1 VAETERPQ
9 RHIRIVLA
17 DDHILLRQGLQ
28 VLIDAEPDLEVVGQ
42 ASSGT
47 EATEQARTLSPDVVV
62 MDVSMPDGDGIR
74 ATAHIRSQ
82 YPAVRVL
89 GLSRHLDPGYARRL
103 LDAGASGY
111 VVKRTTVTAL
121 IGAIRLVGQGETF
134 IDAAVAPLLAKQ
146 PRDTR
151 RGAMDSTDLTPRE
164 GEVLRLIARG
174 RSNRDIAVALGISVK
189 TVEFHKARCVAK
201 LGLSSRA
208 DIVRYAI
215 AEGWMEE

>member
-1 VAETERPQ
+1 VGETGRPQ
-9 RHIRIVLA
+9 RLTRIVLA

-28 VLIDAEPDLEVVGQ
+28 VLIDAEPDLKVVGQ
-42 ASSGT
+42 AGSGT
-47 EATEQARTLSPDVVV
+47 EATEHVRTLLPDVVV

-74 ATAHIRSQ
+74 ATAHIRSH

-103 LDAGASGY
+103 LNAGASGY
-111 VVKRTTVTAL
+111 VVKRTTATAL
-121 IGAIRLVGQGETF
+121 IRAIRLVVQGESF
-134 IDAAVAPLLAKQ
+134 IDGAVASLLAKNS
-146 PRDTR
+146 RDTR

-201 LGLSSRA
+201 LGLPSRA

-215 AEGWMEE
+215 GEGWMEE

>member
-1 VAETERPQ
+1 MAETGSPQ
-9 RHIRIVLA
+9 RRIRIVLA

-47 EATEQARTLSPDVVV
+47 DTIDQAGSLSPDIIV
-62 MDVSMPDGDGIR
+62 MDVSMPRGDGIR
-74 ATAHIRSQ
+74 ATANIRSR

-103 LDAGASGY
+103 LDAGAAGY

-121 IGAIRLVGQGETF
+121 VRAIRLVVQGETY
-134 IDAAVAPLLAKQ
+134 IDPAVAPLLAKH
-146 PRDTR
+146 PRDNR
-151 RGAMDSTDLTPRE
+151 RGAIPSPDLTPRE
-164 GEVLRLIARG
+164 AEVLRLIARG
-174 RSNRDIAVALGISVK
+174 RSNRDIAAGLGISVK
-189 TVEFHKARCVAK
+189 TVEFHKAKCVAK
-201 LGLSSRA
+201 LGLPSRA

-215 AEGWMEE
+215 SEGWMEE

>member
-1 VAETERPQ
+1 MAETGHPQ

-28 VLIDAEPDLEVVGQ
+28 VLIDAEPDLEIVGQ

-47 EATEQARTLSPDVVV
+47 AAADQAGTLSPDIIV
-62 MDVSMPDGDGIR
+62 MDVSMPHGDGIR
-74 ATAHIRSQ
+74 ATANIRNR

-215 AEGWMEE
+215 TEGWMEE

>member
-1 VAETERPQ
+1 MAETERPQ

-28 VLIDAEPDLEVVGQ
+28 VLIDAEPDLEIVGQ

-47 EATEQARTLSPDVVV
+47 EVIEHARSLSPDLVV

-74 ATAHIRSQ
+74 ATAHIRSHF
-82 YPAVRVL
+82 PAVRVL

-111 VVKRTTVTAL
+111 IVKRTTATAL
-121 IGAIRLVGQGETF
+121 IRAIRLVDRGETY
-134 IDAAVAPLLAKQ
+134 IDAAVAPLLVKKT
-146 PRDTR
+146 RDHR
-151 RGAMDSTDLTPRE
+151 RGATDSSDLTPRE
-164 GEVLRLIARG
+164 AEVLRLIARG

-189 TVEFHKARCVAK
+189 TVEFHKARSVAK
-201 LGLSSRA
+201 LGLPSRA

-215 AEGWMEE
+215 GEGWMEE